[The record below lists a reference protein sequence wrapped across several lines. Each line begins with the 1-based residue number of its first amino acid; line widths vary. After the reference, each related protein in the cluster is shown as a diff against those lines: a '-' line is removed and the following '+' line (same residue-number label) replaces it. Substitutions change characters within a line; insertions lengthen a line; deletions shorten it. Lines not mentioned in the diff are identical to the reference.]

1 LNIGNTKIKFLI
13 KYTFYVIDIV
23 KKDKCCDFNP
33 NVESRVVL
41 RQPEMLT
48 FEELIFKRLIF
59 KELIF
64 FMLILQRLTFRGLTF
79 KKLTL

>member
-41 RQPEMLT
+41 RQPVIMFFVVKKEFTEFWYTVL
-48 FEELIFKRLIF
+48 EIEKIFITNLLNRAFL
-59 KELIF
+59 
-64 FMLILQRLTFRGLTF
+64 
-79 KKLTL
+79 

>member
-1 LNIGNTKIKFLI
+1 LNIGNTKVKFLT

-41 RQPEMLT
+41 RQPDYIGFGIGSLLK
-48 FEELIFKRLIF
+48 FAELWCAVDFSF
-59 KELIF
+59 
-64 FMLILQRLTFRGLTF
+64 
-79 KKLTL
+79 